1 MRRRLSIVE
10 IIICMRNLGSFPPR
24 LYYYD
29 HSTEEENETQRE
41 EKNGPKSQ
49 ANLKAELG
57 LKLRTFNSITSMKD
71 RI

>member
-49 ANLKAELG
+49 ANLKG
-57 LKLRTFNSITSMKD
+57 
-71 RI
+71 